1 MMLQKTMSNEGS
13 KASFFRGKDKHQ
25 EIKTSLASSPRS
37 KKQPSHLSFS
47 EMFKRSK
54 FSLVLTKQFRII
66 YFCKQLHCPRA
77 GTPREQLVRR
87 IPLNILIFN
96 LTCSKLLNFLLLDKA
111 KSPPSRPRWRSQR
124 KFKRTNKHTSVA
136 PKKTFQ

>member
-1 MMLQKTMSNEGS
+1 MSNEGS

-54 FSLVLTKQFRII
+54 FNLLLTKRFRVI
-66 YFCKQLHCPRA
+66 YFYKQLHCYRA
-77 GTPREQLVRR
+77 GTSREQLVRK
-87 IPLNILIFN
+87 IPLKIF
-96 LTCSKLLNFLLLDKA
+96 D
-111 KSPPSRPRWRSQR
+111 
-124 KFKRTNKHTSVA
+124 
-136 PKKTFQ
+136 